1 LKPILFKIPGLNL
14 PIHAYGVMVVVG
26 FILAIMLSTRRAKK
40 RSLDPNLILDLGVYV
55 IVFGIIGARIWFVYQ
70 FKDEF
75 DLGVLNIFDG
85 RLSII
90 GAVLGIAFVAL
101 LYFYRGRIEFLSKL
115 RTSKRSVKLTFIVIG
130 VVAAI
135 LFSRAFYC
143 LFEREANV
151 HIAYVND
158 PSLFYP
164 ESLRREVVGT
174 LGSGS
179 GEGSAHHESSVFR
192 IVGRYASGPNVPK
205 IDTVAYEFPKYRYGN
220 SSEEVKRF
228 RVEEALLRKLGVVR
242 LQSAFYYDFLE
253 IWKGGL
259 VYYGG
264 VIGAVAG
271 GLLFSYRR
279 KFPFWKLADL
289 VAPGV
294 ALGLAGGR
302 IGCLLNG
309 CCWGKIP
316 ATLLPEGFKL
326 PPEHLAQQIVAKGIP
341 LLDRLSYTFPH
352 GSNAFQQQVKAGLL
366 TEASPK
372 SLPVY
377 PTQVIESVAAVALCL
392 IVLAFSKHK
401 KRDGE
406 EILLLG
412 MLYPVVRFLIELLR
426 ADNEPQYLFG
436 LTISQ
441 AAGILIFIFCAFLF
455 ILRRFIAKPVGFSPP
470 VIGKRQK

>member
-40 RSLDPNLILDLGVYV
+40 RSLDPNLVLDLGIYV
-55 IVFGIIGARIWFVYQ
+55 IIFGIIGARIWFVYQ
-70 FKDEF
+70 FKEQF

-101 LYFYRGRIEFLSKL
+101 LYFYRGRIEFLGKL
-115 RTSKRSVKLTFIVIG
+115 RSSKRSVKVTFVVIG

-135 LFSRAFYC
+135 LFSRVFYC
-143 LFEREANV
+143 LIEREANV

-174 LGSGS
+174 IGSGS
-179 GEGSAHHESSVFR
+179 GEGSTHHESSVFR
-192 IVGRYASGPNVPK
+192 VVGRYASGPNVAGEG
-205 IDTVAYEFPKYRYGN
+205 TVAYEFPKYRYEHT
-220 SSEEVKRF
+220 SSGEEVKRF

-264 VIGAVAG
+264 VIGAILG
-271 GLLFSYRR
+271 GLFFSYRR

-289 VAPGV
+289 VAPSV
-294 ALGLAGGR
+294 ALGLAAGR
-302 IGCLLNG
+302 LGCLLNG

-316 ATLLPEGFKL
+316 ANLLPHGVTV
-326 PPEHLAQQIVAKGIP
+326 PTNAQRIVGKAIP
-341 LLDRLSYTFPH
+341 LLSKFSATFPE
-352 GSNAFQQQVKAGLL
+352 GSNAFKQHIDAGLIKSGA
-366 TEASPK
+366 TQ

-377 PTQVIESVAAVALCL
+377 LTQPLESLAAVALFL
-392 IVLAFSKHK
+392 IILAFSKHK
-401 KRDGE
+401 RRDGE

-412 MLYPVVRFLIELLR
+412 MLYAVVRFFIELLR
-426 ADNEPQYLFG
+426 ADNEPEYLFG

-441 AAGILIFIFCAFLF
+441 ATGIFIFIFCAFLF
-455 ILRRFIAKPVGFSPP
+455 ALRKSVAKP
-470 VIGKRQK
+470 IGIEKAEVRRQK